1 MTGMSEIASF
11 NDFLERM
18 AGIGDVSVPWLEALR
33 EEARTLFAGSGLPT
47 RRVEAWKYSDLSRA
61 LALAAKDSGSARPI
75 PSPPGAHAILFENGV
90 LAEGK
95 SALAETGAVPLRNVL
110 ADPQTPFA
118 KLIGHVHTQKDHAIL
133 NLNTAL
139 MEDGLILHVRP
150 HTALSAP
157 LFVRHD
163 WEGEGAR
170 APEGRHLR
178 LLIILD
184 EGAEATL
191 VEAHSGSPGFST
203 VVTEAALASGA
214 RLNHIR
220 FERFGAAARQSAVT
234 LAEVQ
239 SAASYKGFYL
249 SEGGLFCR
257 HEALLQLSGKDAQA
271 ELGGIFLTADGR
283 HCDNTIVITHAGP
296 DTASRQTF
304 RGALSGDSR
313 GVFQGC
319 VRVLPEAQG
328 TDARQL
334 SRALLLSRQ
343 SEAAIKPELEI
354 LADNVKCS
362 HGATA
367 GELDPAALFYL
378 RARGIPETEARAL
391 LIEAFLAEVIAA
403 LESEALRACAEAF
416 VSDWL
421 SGQASEIAHAC

>member
-1 MTGMSEIASF
+1 MSEIASF
-11 NDFLERM
+11 NDFLQRM
-18 AGIGDVSVPWLEALR
+18 AGIEDVSVPWLGALR

-61 LALAAKDSGSARPI
+61 LALAARDSGPARPT
-75 PSPPGAHAILFENGV
+75 PSPPGAHTVLFENGA

-95 SALAETGAVPLRNVL
+95 SAPAEAGAMPLRNVL

-118 KLIGHVHTQKDHAIL
+118 KLIGHVYPQKDHAIL

-139 MEDGLILHVRP
+139 MEDGLVLHVRP
-150 HTALSAP
+150 NTTLPAP
-157 LFVRHD
+157 LFIRHD

-170 APEGRHLR
+170 TPEGRHLR
-178 LLIILD
+178 LLIVLD
-184 EGAEATL
+184 DGAEAT
-191 VEAHSGSPGFST
+191 VIEAHSGSPGFST
-203 VVTEAALASGA
+203 VVTEVALAAGA

-234 LAEVQ
+234 LAEVK
-239 SAASYKGFYL
+239 SSASYKGFYL

-257 HEALLQLSGKDAQA
+257 HEALLRLSGKDAQA
-271 ELGGIFLTADGR
+271 DLGGIFLTAEGR

-296 DTASRQTF
+296 DTASRQIF

-319 VRVLPEAQG
+319 VRVRPEAQG
-328 TDARQL
+328 ADARQL

-343 SEAAIKPELEI
+343 AEAAIKPELEI

-362 HGATA
+362 HGATT

-378 RARGIPETEARAL
+378 RARGIPEAKAREL

-421 SGQASEIAHAC
+421 SGQTNEIPHAR